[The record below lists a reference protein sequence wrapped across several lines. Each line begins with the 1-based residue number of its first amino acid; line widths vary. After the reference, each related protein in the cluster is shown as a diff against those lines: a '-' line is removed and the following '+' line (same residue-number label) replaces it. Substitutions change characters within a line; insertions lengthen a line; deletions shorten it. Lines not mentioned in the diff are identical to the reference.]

1 MTRLLIRRRLGLTL
15 LAAGLCAAPF
25 GAAAQAWPAK
35 PIRIIVPYTPG
46 GSSDI
51 IARAISQPLSQAL
64 PQGAEVYT
72 MTPPEFAQFF
82 ERERAKWA
90 AVVTKSGVKL
100 D

>member
-1 MTRLLIRRRLGLTL
+1 
-15 LAAGLCAAPF
+15 
-25 GAAAQAWPAK
+25 
-35 PIRIIVPYTPG
+35 
-46 GSSDI
+46 
-51 IARAISQPLSQAL
+51 
-64 PQGAEVYT
+64 